1 MVVLDTSVVSIIF
14 RGDTIAPYYE
24 RIIEGNSA
32 LISFQTLQ
40 EVWKGTY
47 INGWGQRRKNELAQH
62 LDQYR
67 IVWPNREL
75 VATCALLQSERQ
87 KVGRRISMADAW
99 IASTAM
105 MMNCPLATHDRDFSG
120 IPNLRVISAHSR

>member
-40 EVWKGTY
+40 EVW
-47 INGWGQRRKNELAQH
+47 
-62 LDQYR
+62 
-67 IVWPNREL
+67 
-75 VATCALLQSERQ
+75 
-87 KVGRRISMADAW
+87 
-99 IASTAM
+99 
-105 MMNCPLATHDRDFSG
+105 SG